1 VESARVTLVSLI
13 DLRRRDVIFV
23 YALFVFSFLGFV
35 FLSYYFFQ
43 EDFFHLRTISYFEK
57 ARLAF
62 DGAPPRLENV
72 GFVYPP
78 LPILIAFITLIPWLA
93 QGLVSAFVYTVMI
106 YFGFKFY
113 RKNLLFFV
121 ILPSYLPFLY
131 MAVMRFDIILLF
143 FLISASTLLLLK
155 YWEEGFS
162 LYLFSAGF
170 LFGIAFFI
178 DFSVVY
184 LALFYGLVLL
194 LKRGYPFNHRLG
206 VALVFL
212 APVAFF
218 FGFTLFVN
226 YVFKDDPFYFME
238 RYYLFFI
245 HDPKEIYGKADFYG
259 ALALLFD
266 YLKGSFFLI
275 LPYLVGL
282 FSIRSWRE
290 YYLSPLFLIYLSPI
304 LFSFF
309 QIKFGIFNFSL
320 SNTLIFLLFLAMFI
334 NRVKPVFPVYLAFV
348 VSCVAAPFAFLSSKD
363 LNEVNF
369 AKAIAGKEFERN
381 LSFYREVAR
390 QIEVLEGK
398 VLMDDRSLYPTVLFV
413 SDIKKLIL
421 PYRYE
426 FRPTLIQ
433 PCGRTDYVVVL
444 AGSNDVI
451 YRTYPEVLEYRL
463 DGCNF
468 YRRIG
473 DAFIFSCSPPC
484 S

>member
-1 VESARVTLVSLI
+1 LKSERITLVSLLGLKRK
-13 DLRRRDVIFV
+13 DLIFIYSV
-23 YALFVFSFLGFV
+23 FVFSFLGFL
-35 FLSYYFFQ
+35 FLSYFFFQ
-43 EDFFHLRTISYFEK
+43 EGFFHLRTISYFEK

-78 LPILIAFITLIPWLA
+78 LPILVSFITLIPWLA
-93 QGLVSAFVYTVMI
+93 QGLISAFIYATLI

-113 RKNLLFFV
+113 RRNLLFFL
-121 ILPSYLPFLY
+121 ILPTYLPFLY
-131 MAVMRFDIILLF
+131 MAVMRFDLLLLF

-170 LFGIAFFI
+170 LFGLAFFI
-178 DFSVVY
+178 DFSVLY
-184 LALFYGLVLL
+184 LALFYAAVLL
-194 LKRGYPFNHRLG
+194 IKRGYPLNHKFG

-212 APVAFF
+212 APVLFF
-218 FGFTLFVN
+218 FGFTLFIN

-245 HDPKEIYGKADFYG
+245 HDPQEIYGKADFYG

-266 YLKGSFFLI
+266 YLKKSFFLI
-275 LPYLVGL
+275 LPYFVGL
-282 FSIRSWRE
+282 FAVRRWRE
-290 YYLSPLFLIYLSPI
+290 YYLSPLFLIYLSPL

-334 NRVKPVFPVYLAFV
+334 NRVNPVFPVYLAFV
-348 VSCVAAPFAFLSSKD
+348 VSAVAAPFAFLSSKD

-369 AKAIAGKEFERN
+369 AKALMGREFERN
-381 LSFYREVAR
+381 LSFYRELAR
-390 QIEVLEGK
+390 QVESLSGR

-413 SDIKKLIL
+413 SDIKRLIL

-426 FRPTLIQ
+426 FRPLLVE
-433 PCGRTDYVVVL
+433 PCGRVDYVVVL
-444 AGSNDVI
+444 VGSNDAV
-451 YRTYPEVLEYRL
+451 YKRYPEVVEFRL

-473 DAFIFSCSPPC
+473 NAFIFSCFPPC